1 MERVKRVLVFYSD
14 DNEKAEA
21 TRGELRPAPAH
32 ITFHQRVFFLHI
44 FVSGLGRVFYTVRVC
59 VCACVRVCVSSCVRV
74 FVCTCVCAC
83 VRVCVCVCVCLSVR
97 V

>member
-59 VCACVRVCVSSCVRV
+59 VCACVRVCVR
-74 FVCTCVCAC
+74 AC
-83 VRVCVCVCVCLSVR
+83 VPARARACVCVCVCVCV
-97 V
+97 

>member
-1 MERVKRVLVFYSD
+1 MDVRGRQGMERVKRVLVFYSD

-59 VCACVRVCVSSCVRV
+59 VCACVRVCVR
-74 FVCTCVCAC
+74 AC
-83 VRVCVCVCVCLSVR
+83 VRACMCV
-97 V
+97 